1 MELSKAKL
9 HLDGE
14 GGVSA
19 TRTSI
24 NDQGLLA
31 EPWAELIT
39 NGEPQKKPNPDIFGD
54 DHWPDWEKLLA
65 KASKKLLTKPREKLD
80 RSKDDPRLPPKIGG
94 KWFHSM

>member
-1 MELSKAKL
+1 MEIRKTKL

-19 TRTSI
+19 TRTAI

-31 EPWAELIT
+31 DSWAEVIIK
-39 NGEPQKKPNPDIFGD
+39 GEPQEKPNPSIFGD
-54 DHWPDWEKLLA
+54 DHWPDWEKLVT
-65 KASKKLLTKPREKLD
+65 KARKKLLTKPRGKLD
-80 RSKDDPRLPPKIGG
+80 DCKDDTCLPLRIGG